1 MTDER
6 QLRKTVTALFSD
18 VVGSTSLGESHDPET
33 YRRVL
38 GRYFEEARVIVERH
52 GGSVEKFIGDAVVA
66 LFGVPTA
73 REDDALRA
81 LRAADELRT
90 RLDSLN
96 DALERAHGLRIAVRT
111 GVNTGE
117 VIVAETNID
126 GFRASGD
133 TMNVAARLEQSA
145 GAGEIL
151 IGSLTRELG
160 GQAIE
165 VEVVEP
171 LELRGKADPVPAFRL
186 VRVLPDTEAYE
197 RSGDAPLVGRT
208 HELELLRD
216 ALRRARDES
225 RCVTYTVVGPA
236 GVGKSRLVREFL
248 SGLDDEVR
256 VLIGRCRAYGEGVTF
271 LPLAEALEPVLGDD
285 PRAAVLALLG
295 DEERAE
301 SIANDV
307 HALVR
312 AGDADAGDST
322 DDASWAIRRLLEA
335 LARERPLVLLV
346 DDIHWAEPS
355 LLDLVEYVSSF
366 STGAPLL
373 LLANARP
380 DLLEEHPTWA
390 TPRENATVIVL
401 QPLSEGESAE
411 LAAHLATTQ
420 LDAGQIGKLVDAA
433 DGNPLFL
440 EQLVALN
447 ADSSGDLIVPP
458 TIQAL
463 LAARID
469 RLELP
474 ERQVLECASVEGR
487 EFRRQSLV
495 ELLPESDRDAI
506 DTHLLALARRQ
517 YIRAAR
523 RSGPDDAFVFV
534 HALMRDAAYQSISK
548 ERRADLHLRL
558 ADHLETQ
565 ERAAGEIVGHHL
577 AEAYRYRRELEGED
591 DSTRALALR
600 AAELLAGGGERA
612 LARGDDRAAARLLE
626 QACDLVPIDV
636 PLGRQVRIE
645 LGRALAGAG
654 ALERSEQVFQALRGP
669 AREAGDLGLERRAE
683 LGLLSLRAQT
693 DAHLPMSE
701 LLSASEAALPVFEE
715 HDDERGLARAWFLIH
730 WAKFRLGRCEE
741 SIQAAE
747 RVIEHSARA
756 ADTREQLRALGAI
769 AMAMSFGSTAVA
781 EGLRLC
787 DELVEAFRGSAAR
800 GGIRTAQSRVP
811 ALDDRESSR
820 KLESCA
826 GARSRSTRSSAIQS
840 RRSGSSWRSSA
851 SKSTPAGS
859 TSRSASCA
867 RRTGGFGT

>member
-1 MTDER
+1 M
-6 QLRKTVTALFSD
+6 
-18 VVGSTSLGESHDPET
+18 
-33 YRRVL
+33 
-38 GRYFEEARVIVERH
+38 
-52 GGSVEKFIGDAVVA
+52 
-66 LFGVPTA
+66 
-73 REDDALRA
+73 
-81 LRAADELRT
+81 
-90 RLDSLN
+90 
-96 DALERAHGLRIAVRT
+96 
-111 GVNTGE
+111 
-117 VIVAETNID
+117 
-126 GFRASGD
+126 
-133 TMNVAARLEQSA
+133 
-145 GAGEIL
+145 
-151 IGSLTRELG
+151 
-160 GQAIE
+160 
-165 VEVVEP
+165 
-171 LELRGKADPVPAFRL
+171 
-186 VRVLPDTEAYE
+186 
-197 RSGDAPLVGRT
+197 
-208 HELELLRD
+208 
-216 ALRRARDES
+216 
-225 RCVTYTVVGPA
+225 
-236 GVGKSRLVREFL
+236 
-248 SGLDDEVR
+248 
-256 VLIGRCRAYGEGVTF
+256 
-271 LPLAEALEPVLGDD
+271 
-285 PRAAVLALLG
+285 
-295 DEERAE
+295 
-301 SIANDV
+301 
-307 HALVR
+307 
-312 AGDADAGDST
+312 
-322 DDASWAIRRLLEA
+322 
-335 LARERPLVLLV
+335 LLV

-420 LDAGQIGKLVDAA
+420 LDAGQIRKLVGAA

-469 RLELP
+469 RLELS

-487 EFRRQSLV
+487 EFRRHSLV

-626 QACDLVPIDV
+626 QACDLVPIDL

-715 HDDERGLARAWFLIH
+715 HGDERGLARAWFLIH

-747 RVIEHSARA
+747 RVIEHSARS

-769 AMAMSFGSTAVA
+769 AMATSFGATPVA
-781 EGLRLC
+781 EGLRRA
-787 DELVEAFRGSAAR
+787 DELLERAGGARLVEAFVLRNRGSLLGMTGDFDEARKVCRRAVEIYDELGHPISAIGVVMEIQRIEVQAGGLDVAERELREAHEQLRELTDVGYLSWVVAALARVLALRGEYDEALELARVAREELQRDLAYGQITARLAEAQVFTAQARLPEAEERAREALERAEQTDLIWLHADTLVVLGEIDRSAGRDDLADEHIAKALELYERKGDVVSAAR
-800 GGIRTAQSRVP
+800 VRPHA
-811 ALDDRESSR
+811 
-820 KLESCA
+820 
-826 GARSRSTRSSAIQS
+826 
-840 RRSGSSWRSSA
+840 
-851 SKSTPAGS
+851 
-859 TSRSASCA
+859 
-867 RRTGGFGT
+867 